1 MDILKNAKRHFN
13 SRRELQGPIEVPEW
27 GEPDTP
33 AEIYY
38 QIPSMQERSDIL
50 ALSDDKGLES
60 LVMALIIMARDEH
73 GEAMFAKAQKAEL
86 MRSVDPDVIMRVVGE
101 MRTTDIPDDLGNS

>member
-1 MDILKNAKRHFN
+1 MDILKNAKKHF
-13 SRRELQGPIEVPEW
+13 SERRELKGPIEVPEW
-27 GEPDTP
+27 GDADTP

-38 QIPSMQERSDIL
+38 QIPSMKERSDIL

-60 LVMALIIMARDEH
+60 LVMALIIMARDAQ
-73 GEAMFAKAQKAEL
+73 GEPMFAKAQKAEL

-101 MRTTDIPDDLGNS
+101 MRTTDIPDELGN